1 MASYSQVLIRMRDVG
16 LALRAAKDRNQHLNK
31 IRLQKFVYLLDAVSR
46 LYELLPPG
54 RRYRTYLF
62 GPFDAT
68 VQNAVDCLAF
78 RGFVQMLGAEPIKNG
93 SERSVEY
100 ALTSSG
106 ERWTSLLI
114 REVSIRDRFEMAC
127 DIANQLD
134 SRGWGR
140 LRSLVYAEPT
150 FVSRRGLGFGQLLE
164 PENGMKNSSAYLL
177 QTMERVLQRESEDV
191 TVARPLLVN
200 LYFEYLTR
208 YASRVGVSNHTGNR

>member
-1 MASYSQVLIRMRDVG
+1 MASYAQVLIRMRDVG
-16 LALRAAKDRNQHLNK
+16 LALRAAKDGNQQLNK

-78 RGFVQMLGAEPIKNG
+78 RGFVRMLGAEAQKNG

-100 ALTSSG
+100 ALTLSG
-106 ERWTSLLI
+106 EKWTSLLI
-114 REVSIRDRFEMAC
+114 REVSIRDRFKMAC

-150 FVSRRGLGFGQLLE
+150 FVSRRGQGFGQLLE

-177 QTMERVLQRESEDV
+177 QTMERVLQRDFGLAYRITPV
-191 TVARPLLVN
+191 VAGLHPENSAN
-200 LYFEYLTR
+200 LR
-208 YASRVGVSNHTGNR
+208 